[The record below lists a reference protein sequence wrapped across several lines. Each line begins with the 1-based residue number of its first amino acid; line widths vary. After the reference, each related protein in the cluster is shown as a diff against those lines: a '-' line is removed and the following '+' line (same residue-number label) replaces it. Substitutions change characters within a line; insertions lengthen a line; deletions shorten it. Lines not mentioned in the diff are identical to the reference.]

1 MNKHR
6 RDEHSIGRT
15 FKKAYESVHHLTEIT
30 STLSSIFGIHI
41 SLTDIGFL
49 HDSSLIPPE
58 KQKIVSQ
65 LRQYAEVTG
74 YLVKIRRALDTTRHA
89 RHIGEHYNL

>member
-6 RDEHSIGRT
+6 RYEHSIGRT
-15 FKKAYESVHHLTEIT
+15 FKRAYESVHHLTEIT
-30 STLSSIFGIHI
+30 STLSSVFGMHI
-41 SLTDIGFL
+41 SLVDIGFL

-58 KQKIVSQ
+58 KQELVIQ

-74 YLVKIRRALDTTRHA
+74 YLVKIKCALDAVSHA
-89 RHIGEHYNL
+89 RHIGEHYSL